1 MRQYCVYSS
10 VAAAESFLA
19 PCRQPY
25 HVSTRERHRTVGT
38 LPRSNDLGPGQLK
51 VMSMQTAGII
61 VFQAPEKVTEG
72 VDEMNRAV
80 FLTSLVLHAAWWQC
94 IES

>member
-1 MRQYCVYSS
+1 
-10 VAAAESFLA
+10 
-19 PCRQPY
+19 
-25 HVSTRERHRTVGT
+25 
-38 LPRSNDLGPGQLK
+38 
-51 VMSMQTAGII
+51 MQTAGII